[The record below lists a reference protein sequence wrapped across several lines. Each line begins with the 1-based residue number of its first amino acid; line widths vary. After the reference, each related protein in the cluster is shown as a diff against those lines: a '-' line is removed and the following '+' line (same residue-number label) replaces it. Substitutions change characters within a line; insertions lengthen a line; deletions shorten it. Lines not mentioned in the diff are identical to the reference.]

1 MSSVKDAIISF
12 AQDLVFSRVDHTKV
26 VVSIELPH
34 ATYHKLKIDLQS
46 MDRYQALDIDLDN
59 FKCLGVTFKIKAKE

>member
-34 ATYHKLKIDLQS
+34 STCQKLKNDLQS
-46 MDRYQALDIDLDN
+46 MDRYKDLDIDLDN